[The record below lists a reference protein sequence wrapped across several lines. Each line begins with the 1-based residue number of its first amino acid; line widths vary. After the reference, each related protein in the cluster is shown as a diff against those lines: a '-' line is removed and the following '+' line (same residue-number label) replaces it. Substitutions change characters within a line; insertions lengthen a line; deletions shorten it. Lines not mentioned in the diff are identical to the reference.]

1 MGYTTVVLLR
11 NKTIKKKKERYQVM
25 ECVTHSFKC
34 SMGDRLS
41 NERLPIF
48 QEFTSLTLKT

>member
-11 NKTIKKKKERYQVM
+11 NKTIKKIYIYQVM